1 MPRFAQHRSS
11 IWVSM
16 IHGWIALRAGK
27 AWACPDC
34 AIGRAA
40 RASVLDHD
48 FAGTL
53 LTIAAPLLVLAVVAA
68 VLHRMDLEP

>member
-1 MPRFAQHRSS
+1 MSRLVKLRRFLS
-11 IWVSM
+11 IATHAWMAS
-16 IHGWIALRAGK
+16 LAGS

-34 AIGRAA
+34 PTGRIA

-48 FAGTL
+48 FAATL
-53 LTIAAPLLVLAVVAA
+53 SMIVAPLVVLAVVAA